1 MKSVWGFTL
10 LYTGPLG
17 LAVYW
22 YSGRSQIR
30 RDSLWR
36 RGFRSVCHCYSDWG
50 AGEVTG
56 VIIALGPLSM
66 ENIAVTAT
74 TFAFA

>member
-1 MKSVWGFTL
+1 MKFVWGFTV
-10 LYTGPLG
+10 LYSGPVG

-36 RGFRSVCHCYSDWG
+36 RGFRSVCHCYKMVRRIHPTSG
-50 AGEVTG
+50 G
-56 VIIALGPLSM
+56 
-66 ENIAVTAT
+66 
-74 TFAFA
+74 